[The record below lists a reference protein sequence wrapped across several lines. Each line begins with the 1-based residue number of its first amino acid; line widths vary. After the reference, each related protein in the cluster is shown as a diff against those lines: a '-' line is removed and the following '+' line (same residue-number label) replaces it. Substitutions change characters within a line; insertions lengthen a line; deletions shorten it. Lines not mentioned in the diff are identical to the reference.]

1 MSLPAALAD
10 LLQIAAKE
18 VAGDP
23 CGALTLQCRHDICV
37 ALGAYRPRG
46 SGAIRGVGLRRRFN
60 LAARCVRHVLPLWKA
75 KLPEDKTP
83 QRLLAGAETHLGK
96 RFTYEQAKA
105 LIDEGWVHADDVG
118 CEFGDRKDPEGFR
131 VALVCYAASRAVSV
145 AFRDERYHLLVDPA
159 SGGKYGSGDPE
170 SMDVAYLA
178 AAAISGGFPNPK
190 GLGTEARREYW
201 RWYLRQAVPAAF
213 ASAK

>member
-1 MSLPAALAD
+1 MSLPAALTD

-18 VAGDP
+18 VARDP
-23 CGALTLQCRHDICV
+23 CGALTLQRRHDICL

-96 RFTYEQAKA
+96 RFTYE
-105 LIDEGWVHADDVG
+105 
-118 CEFGDRKDPEGFR
+118 
-131 VALVCYAASRAVSV
+131 
-145 AFRDERYHLLVDPA
+145 
-159 SGGKYGSGDPE
+159 
-170 SMDVAYLA
+170 
-178 AAAISGGFPNPK
+178 
-190 GLGTEARREYW
+190 
-201 RWYLRQAVPAAF
+201 
-213 ASAK
+213 